1 MRNLLYKRTTSP
13 KLLPVRIGL
22 PSREHSSTP
31 PLPNKSVVRTCY
43 PSPPPPPYE
52 ADTSRFKPPP
62 QLEPWPVSAILHPH
76 LASHPSCECSK
87 QRQSSAVWA
96 VSSSGAATASSSS
109 SAACSKHG
117 GQVAS
122 CQSVKV
128 ACCLFSTR
136 LPPQLSS
143 PCLKLPTRP
152 ASNHHCPD
160 IRKSQSLLVLQNA
173 LINGTSSTEVL
184 SSVLRCRLCS
194 LNIELNGSG
203 HFKGREAPV
212 IEIFQRSELL

>member
-76 LASHPSCECSK
+76 LASHPRLRVLK
-87 QRQSSAVWA
+87 T
-96 VSSSGAATASSSS
+96 AA
-109 SAACSKHG
+109 
-117 GQVAS
+117 
-122 CQSVKV
+122 
-128 ACCLFSTR
+128 
-136 LPPQLSS
+136 
-143 PCLKLPTRP
+143 
-152 ASNHHCPD
+152 
-160 IRKSQSLLVLQNA
+160 
-173 LINGTSSTEVL
+173 
-184 SSVLRCRLCS
+184 VLRCLGCFLLWSGHSFFFFCS
-194 LNIELNGSG
+194 LQQTRRTSG
-203 HFKGREAPV
+203 LLSKCQSGMLPLQHPPASTAVISLSEAADSSCQQPSLPRHPQEPV
-212 IEIFQRSELL
+212 SPGIAKRPDQWYWSHRGPQQRTPVPALQPEQ